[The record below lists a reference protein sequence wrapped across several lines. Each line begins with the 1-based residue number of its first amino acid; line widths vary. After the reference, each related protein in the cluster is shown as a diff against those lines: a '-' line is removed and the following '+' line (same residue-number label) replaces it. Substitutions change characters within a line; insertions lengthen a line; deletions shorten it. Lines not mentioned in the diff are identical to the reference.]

1 MSSHH
6 QNESAVPAGPQIA
19 AETWFALAI
28 ASFTLTLL
36 AFVCFGLWV
45 FSGDGALMLQSS
57 QTFTPFGAG
66 LIAAVTFFTVAW
78 RGVLNTRQLEYQAA
92 QLAHQAEQLA
102 QSRRQ
107 NDANDDA
114 NLAKLLQ
121 EGAKLLGE
129 RENQA
134 HLLAGITSLHSLIVE
149 PKHRYGVQAMDLLAD
164 FVSFA
169 YDVVSVESAL
179 NAAVRSLAE
188 GEVLG
193 LRSNVGVRF
202 RSDDANRRWF
212 PVRGLAYAEYSG
224 GRITHSRD
232 EFMTMH
238 ETTVFNG
245 VYFENCII
253 SDYKNFRHCT
263 FENCDIVEFSGTR
276 LPDNRFLMCDF
287 SNACISHPFFD
298 EVYRLGEGS
307 ADNYFHHQQPPNGEM
322 AFKWYEILSTDPKGD
337 IYF

>member
-1 MSSHH
+1 MSSRH
-6 QNESAVPAGPQIA
+6 QYDNPVPAGPQIDP
-19 AETWFALAI
+19 ETWFALAI
-28 ASFTLTLL
+28 ASFALMLIV
-36 AFVCFGLWV
+36 FIFFGIWV
-45 FSGDGALMLQSS
+45 FSGDGALMLQRS
-57 QTFTPFGAG
+57 QAFTPFGAG

-78 RGVLNTRQLEYQAA
+78 RGVLNTRQLEYQAV
-92 QLAHQAEQLA
+92 QLAHQAQQLE

-107 NDANDDA
+107 NDASDDA
-114 NLAKLLQ
+114 NFAKLLQ

-129 RENQA
+129 RQNQA
-134 HLLAGITSLHSLIVE
+134 HLLAGITSLHSLILE
-149 PKHRYGVQAMDLLAD
+149 PKRRYGVQAMDLLAD

-202 RSDDANRRWF
+202 QSDTPDRHWF

-224 GRITHSRD
+224 GRITQSRD

-245 VYFENCII
+245 VYFENCIV
-253 SDYKNFRHCT
+253 SDYKNFRNCT
-263 FENCDIVEFSGTR
+263 FDNCDIVEFSGTR

-287 SNACISHPFFD
+287 TNAYISQPFFD

-307 ADNYFHHQQPPNGEM
+307 ADNYFHYEQPPNGEM
-322 AFKWYEILSTDPKGD
+322 SFNWYEILSTDPKGD